1 MRNLSRVG
9 EGDATPRSQ
18 APIALSAACIGWA
31 RSAHYI
37 TEPADD
43 GGVQMRSE
51 AGAPSRYFI
60 RRRGTDR
67 LVLTEAE
74 DDGDEHPVLFVAD
87 IDVMEKHLIALFAD
101 DIRDDLDLPFLE
113 MEWSIEAVAAGYQVS
128 EIERGYRTLT
138 RRGDEPIAAA
148 PDPIVSLLTLVPLSH
163 YLQWPIADLKRSF
176 LNPAGVPLLRGG
188 RYARR

>member
-9 EGDATPRSQ
+9 EGDAAPRSQ

-43 GGVQMRSE
+43 GSVQLRSE

-67 LVLTEAE
+67 LVLTEAV
-74 DDGDEHPVLFVAD
+74 DDADEHPLMFVAD
-87 IDVMEKHLIALFAD
+87 IDVLEKHMIALFAD

-113 MEWSIEAVAAGYQVS
+113 MEWSIDAVAAGYQVS

-138 RRGDEPIAAA
+138 RRSGEPVAAA
-148 PDPIVSLLTLVPLSH
+148 PDPILSLLTLVPLSH
-163 YLQWPIADLKRSF
+163 YIQWSIADLKRSF
-176 LNPAGVPLLRGG
+176 LNPSGAPLLHRG
-188 RYARR
+188 RYAAR

>member
-1 MRNLSRVG
+1 VG
-9 EGDATPRSQ
+9 EGDAAPRSP

-43 GGVQMRSE
+43 GGVQLRSE
-51 AGAPSRYFI
+51 AGAPSRYFV

-67 LVLTEAE
+67 MVLNEAE
-74 DDGDEHPVLFVAD
+74 DDGDGDEHPRLFVAE
-87 IDVMEKHLIALFAD
+87 IGVLERYLVALFAD

-113 MEWSIEAVAAGYQVS
+113 MDWSIDAVAAGYHVS
-128 EIERGYRTLT
+128 GIERGYRTLT
-138 RRGDEPIAAA
+138 RRGGEPVAAA
-148 PDPIVSLLTLVPLSH
+148 PDPTLSLLTLVPLSH
-163 YLQWPIADLKRSF
+163 CLQWSIADLKRSF

-188 RYARR
+188 RYADR

>member
-9 EGDATPRSQ
+9 EGDAAPGSP
-18 APIALSAACIGWA
+18 APIALSAACIGWV

-37 TEPADD
+37 AEPADD
-43 GGVQMRSE
+43 GGVQLRSE
-51 AGAPSRYFI
+51 AGAPSQYFV

-74 DDGDEHPVLFVAD
+74 DDGDEHPRLFVAETG
-87 IDVMEKHLIALFAD
+87 VLERYLVALFAD

-113 MEWSIEAVAAGYQVS
+113 MDWSIDAVAAGYHVS
-128 EIERGYRTLT
+128 DIERGYRTLT
-138 RRGDEPIAAA
+138 RRGGEPVAAA
-148 PDPIVSLLTLVPLSH
+148 PDPTLSLLTLVPLSH
-163 YLQWPIADLKRSF
+163 CLQWSIVDLKRSF

-188 RYARR
+188 RYADR